1 MSKVPGIVPISDLR
15 QGAAD
20 VLARVMSEV
29 IVPPY
34 RSFYRVDVL
43 IVWIV
48 AFWRGAQLHEEP
60 EK

>member
-1 MSKVPGIVPISDLR
+1 
-15 QGAAD
+15 
-20 VLARVMSEV
+20 MSEV

-48 AFWRGAQLHEEP
+48 ASWRGAQLHEEP